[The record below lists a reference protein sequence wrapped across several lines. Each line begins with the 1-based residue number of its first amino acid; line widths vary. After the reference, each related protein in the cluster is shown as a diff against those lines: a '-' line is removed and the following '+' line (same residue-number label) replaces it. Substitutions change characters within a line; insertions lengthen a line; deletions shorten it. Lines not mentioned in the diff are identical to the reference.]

1 MIYPSHSKYALREI
15 EVELEKIIFNLI
27 KKASTQLPDDTE
39 RALRKAYEQE
49 TNQIAK
55 LQLKTILDNIEMA
68 KRKQLPICQ
77 DTGTLMFFVD
87 VGVDFPYKRE
97 IRNSIYKAVEIA
109 TNVIPLRP
117 NCVDPFTD
125 KNTGNLGEKIPWI
138 EWNVVE
144 GKDCKITLLPKGGGS
159 ENCSALEMFNP
170 SDGMEKIEDFVVN
183 HIIECNGKPC
193 PPVIVGIGIGG
204 GADIAMKLA
213 KRSLLR
219 PVGERSK
226 NKTIADLEE
235 RLLKRINGTGIGP
248 MGLGGKTTALDV
260 HIEYASRHPASFP
273 VALSIQCWAN
283 RRASV
288 IIKEDGDIKWI

>member
-1 MIYPSHSKYALREI
+1 M
-15 EVELEKIIFNLI
+15 ELEKIIFNLI

-68 KRKQLPICQ
+68 RRKQLPICQ

-109 TNVIPLRP
+109 TNAIPLRP

-144 GKDCKITLLPKGGGS
+144 GK
-159 ENCSALEMFNP
+159 
-170 SDGMEKIEDFVVN
+170 
-183 HIIECNGKPC
+183 
-193 PPVIVGIGIGG
+193 
-204 GADIAMKLA
+204 
-213 KRSLLR
+213 
-219 PVGERSK
+219 
-226 NKTIADLEE
+226 
-235 RLLKRINGTGIGP
+235 
-248 MGLGGKTTALDV
+248 
-260 HIEYASRHPASFP
+260 
-273 VALSIQCWAN
+273 
-283 RRASV
+283 
-288 IIKEDGDIKWI
+288 